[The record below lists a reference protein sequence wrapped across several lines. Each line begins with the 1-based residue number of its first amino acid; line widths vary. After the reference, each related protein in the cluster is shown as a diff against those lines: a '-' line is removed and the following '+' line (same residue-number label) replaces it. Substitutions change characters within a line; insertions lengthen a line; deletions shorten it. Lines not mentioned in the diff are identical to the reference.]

1 MAELTEKK
9 DEKKGKVIALLPIAV
24 FLVVYIGISIIY
36 NDFYV
41 MSVVVAFLIAILV
54 ACFQNRK
61 VKFDEKLQIMTSG
74 IADKNILT
82 MILIFLAAGIF
93 AGTLGRDSA
102 DSVANLLLSFIPAKY
117 SALVLFIVA
126 CFVSTAMGTSCGTI
140 VVIGPIACALA
151 GKTGVSLALCM
162 ASVVGGSMFGDNLSF
177 ISDTTIAAT
186 TTQGCKM
193 KDKFK
198 MNFLISFPAAII
210 TIVILV
216 VMAATNG
223 VSASY
228 DPESPNL
235 VLLIPYIL
243 VLIGGICGINVFI
256 VLLAGIV
263 TSVIIKLAL
272 GIKFMEILVSMGG
285 GATGMFEVIMVT
297 VLVSMLS
304 ALMKSYGGF
313 DAILYGIKKVF
324 KGKVGG
330 QLGISVLVSVMD
342 VATANNTVAIV
353 MAAPIAKDIS
363 LEYGISPKRTA
374 SLLDIF
380 GSIVQG
386 IIPYGAQM
394 IYATTAITVALE
406 AGVITES
413 VSAGQIISF
422 LFYPYILTL
431 CTIVS
436 MFIITRKEK
445 PKTEES
451 RLTIEEA
458 KAFFDDDDYMED
470 DFLWTASGES
480 AEKTED

>member
-1 MAELTEKK
+1 M
-9 DEKKGKVIALLPIAV
+9 ALLPIAV

-54 ACFQNRK
+54 ACLQNRK

-198 MNFLISFPAAII
+198 MNFLIAFPAAII

-422 LFYPYILTL
+422 LFYPYILML

-436 MFIITRKEK
+436 MFIITKKDK
-445 PKTEES
+445 PETEES